1 MSEAGGR
8 RRRLLVWDL
17 PIRLFHW
24 VAAALVLMLY
34 LTSRWNRMDWH
45 VRAGDA
51 LLALILFRLLW
62 GLFGSD
68 TARFA
73 RFVRSPSAVL
83 RYLARLLRRGPD
95 DQLGHNPAGGWM
107 VVAMLALLLAQ
118 SLTGVFVLN
127 DVVNEGPFTELVPAA
142 VANAMTAL
150 HDRVLWD
157 LLLAAIALHILAILG
172 YALVKRHDLTRP
184 MLTGRKWLRE
194 TTPRPRMARPALAL
208 LLLASAAG
216 LAALIAD
223 RL

>member
-1 MSEAGGR
+1 MSEAGRSR
-8 RRRLLVWDL
+8 RKLLVWDL

-24 VAAALVLMLY
+24 SMAALVLALY

-62 GLFGSD
+62 GFFGSD

-73 RFVRSPSAVL
+73 RFVRSPGAVL
-83 RYLARLLRRGPD
+83 RYLAGLLRQGPD
-95 DQLGHNPAGGWM
+95 DQPGRNPAGGWM

-127 DVVNEGPFTELVPAA
+127 DVVNEGPFTELVPTA

-150 HDRVLWD
+150 HDAVLWD
-157 LLLAAIALHILAILG
+157 LLLAAIALHILAVLG

-184 MLTGRKWLRE
+184 MLTGCKWLPE
-194 TTPRPRMARPALAL
+194 ATPRPGMARPALGV

-216 LAALIAD
+216 LAALLAD
-223 RL
+223 KL

>member
-1 MSEAGGR
+1 
-8 RRRLLVWDL
+8 
-17 PIRLFHW
+17 
-24 VAAALVLMLY
+24 
-34 LTSRWNRMDWH
+34 
-45 VRAGDA
+45 
-51 LLALILFRLLW
+51 
-62 GLFGSD
+62 
-68 TARFA
+68 
-73 RFVRSPSAVL
+73 
-83 RYLARLLRRGPD
+83 
-95 DQLGHNPAGGWM
+95 
-107 VVAMLALLLAQ
+107 
-118 SLTGVFVLN
+118 
-127 DVVNEGPFTELVPAA
+127 
-142 VANAMTAL
+142 MTAL